1 MSRKIRIPPSAERQL
16 AVSRSKDKLEG
27 YGRITPKRTNTK
39 VGHYFWNFTV
49 AKPVDIELTYRYQL
63 KDMFMIFL
71 MIPHNQVSVEWFG
84 HRALSK

>member
-1 MSRKIRIPPSAERQL
+1 MDRAKG
-16 AVSRSKDKLEG
+16 SKLSYSIKVRLGGQLEG
-27 YGRITPKRTNTK
+27 YGRITQKRTDTK
-39 VGHYFWNFTV
+39 VGHCFLDFTV
-49 AKPVDIELTYRYQL
+49 AKPVDIELIYRHQM